1 MVAVKNMYRAKRGK
15 GAKKNKDGP
24 SAHMRRTRVGVR
36 SITLAVSQIK
46 GAA

>member
-1 MVAVKNMYRAKRGK
+1 MANVMTEYRAKRGK
-15 GAKKNKDGP
+15 GAKKDLERP

-36 SITLAVSQIK
+36 SYGLAVSETK